1 MKKLIVLTFAMAV
14 IFSCNKEKDKPA
26 NKCTTDVPSISKS
39 YRLTAYTYKQTPS
52 SQEMD
57 YYNTLFPDACDR
69 DNVIKF
75 NANGTYELID
85 AGLVCSPSGSDA
97 GQWSL
102 SGNTMQIDGE
112 QMTIESFDC
121 NKLVISSSNVMV
133 AGDKLKITLIQQ

>member
-1 MKKLIVLTFAMAV
+1 MKKLIVLTFTMAV
-14 IFSCNKEKDKPA
+14 IFSCKKEKDMPA
-26 NKCTTDVPSISKS
+26 NKCTTDVASISKS

-52 SQEMD
+52 SQEVD
-57 YYNTLFPDACDR
+57 YYNTIFPDACDR
-69 DNVIKF
+69 DNVLKF

-85 AGLVCSPSGSDA
+85 AGLVCSPSGSDN

-102 SGNTMQIDGE
+102 IGNTIQIDGE
-112 QMTIESFDC
+112 PLTIESFDC